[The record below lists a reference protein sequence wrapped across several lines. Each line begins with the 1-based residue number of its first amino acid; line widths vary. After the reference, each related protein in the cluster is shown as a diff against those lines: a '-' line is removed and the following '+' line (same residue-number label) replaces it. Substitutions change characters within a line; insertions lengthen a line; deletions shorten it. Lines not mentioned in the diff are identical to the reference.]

1 MRMRLT
7 VTGDK
12 ELMRHIRQLGPK
24 AAEAGKDVL
33 KAAVK
38 EMVPKIKAQT
48 PVSPK
53 SGGELRQS
61 IRAGQVRHSKKTGR
75 ITASV
80 IAGGPK
86 TEEPGKKN
94 VYATVQEVG
103 QAVIHGKM
111 VHFSHS
117 VGQSPYMAQEVFKV
131 SAKIPGRLK
140 AKLDRELKP

>member
-38 EMVPKIKAQT
+38 EMVPKIKART
-48 PVSPK
+48 PVSPTD
-53 SGGELRQS
+53 GGELRES

-80 IAGGPK
+80 IAGGAK

-94 VYATVQEVG
+94 VYAGVQEVG
-103 QAVIHGKM
+103 QAAIHGKM
-111 VHFSHS
+111 VHFTHS
-117 VGQSPYMAQEVFKV
+117 VGQSPYMAQEVFRV
-131 SAKIPGRLK
+131 AALITGRLK

>member
-7 VTGDK
+7 VSGDK

-24 AAEAGKDVL
+24 ATAAGKDVL

-38 EMVPKIKAQT
+38 ELVPKIKAKT
-48 PVSPK
+48 PVDPK
-53 SGGELRQS
+53 SGGELRDS
-61 IRAGQVRHSKKTGR
+61 IRAGRVRHSKKTGR

-86 TEEPGKKN
+86 TQEPGKKN

-103 QAVIHGKM
+103 QAILHGKM
-111 VHFSHS
+111 VKFSHS

-131 SAKIPGRLK
+131 AAMVPGRLK
-140 AKLDRELKP
+140 ARLDRELKP